1 MYNVKTFNAIA
12 QSGLDTFTN
21 NFEINQNDDPDAYL
35 IRSVNLLEAEFPQNL
50 KTIVRAGAGVNN
62 VPVEKATQQGIAVF
76 NTPGSNANAV
86 KELVISL
93 MIATARNLF
102 AANEYSNQHTEA
114 DVSQRTEKDK
124 TKFNGTELAGK
135 RLAVIGLGN
144 VGAMVANAALAL
156 GMKVIGYDPYLSAN
170 AAWRINNRVKRVDS
184 IKKAV
189 RTADFVTVHVPKNN
203 DTVGLIG
210 TKEIADMKTGVTLFN
225 YSRIGIVDNRA
236 VVKAIRTDKINHY
249 CTDFGEPVIA
259 DVDKITITPH
269 IGGSTLEAESNGA
282 VQGANTVMNY
292 LESGDTTHC
301 VNLPNMQVSFETA
314 YRITVIHQ
322 NVPNMVGQ
330 ISTQLANRKIN
341 IENMANAAKEKV
353 AYTII
358 DIDGLNNDDE
368 SDLISALNAIKE
380 VYRVRVIKNQ
390 I

>member
-1 MYNVKTFNAIA
+1 MYEVKTFNAIA
-12 QSGLDTFTN
+12 QAGLDTFTDD
-21 NFEINQNDDPDAYL
+21 FEINQTDEPDAYL
-35 IRSVNLLEAEFPQNL
+35 IRSVNLLQAELPESL

-62 VPVEKATQQGIAVF
+62 VPLGRATAQGIAVF

-102 AANEYSNQHTEA
+102 EAHNYSDEHTEA

-144 VGAMVANAALAL
+144 VGSLVANAALAL

-184 IKKAV
+184 IKNAV
-189 RTADFVTVHVPKNN
+189 KNADFVTVHVPKNN
-203 DTVGLIG
+203 ETIGLLG
-210 TKEIADMKTGVTLFN
+210 TKEITEMKDGAVLFN
-225 YSRIGIVDNRA
+225 YSRIGIVDNKA
-236 VVKAIRTDKINHY
+236 AVKAIRSQKISHY
-249 CTDFGEPVIA
+249 CTDFGEPIIA
-259 DVDKITITPH
+259 DQEKITITPH
-269 IGGSTLEAESNGA
+269 IGGSTLEAETNGA

-292 LESGDTTHC
+292 LEEGDTTHC
-301 VNLPNMQVSFETA
+301 VNLPNMQVPFETA
-314 YRITVIHQ
+314 YRVTVIHQ

-330 ISTQLANRKIN
+330 ISTQIANREIN

-353 AYTII
+353 AYTVI
-358 DIDGLNNDDE
+358 DVDDLQGKDQE
-368 SDLISALNAIKE
+368 GLISALEGIKE
-380 VYRVRVIKNQ
+380 VYKVRVIKHR
-390 I
+390 

>member
-1 MYNVKTFNAIA
+1 MYAVKTFNAIA
-12 QSGLDTFTN
+12 QVGLDAFTED
-21 NFEINQNDDPDAYL
+21 FTINQTDEPDAYL
-35 IRSVNLLEAEFPQNL
+35 IRSINLLKADFPESL

-62 VPVEKATQQGIAVF
+62 VPLGRATEQGIAVF

-102 AANEYSNQHTEA
+102 AAHDYSDRHTEA

-135 RLAVIGLGN
+135 RIAVIGLGN
-144 VGAMVANAALAL
+144 VGSMVANAALAL

-189 RTADFVTVHVPKNN
+189 KGADFVTVHVPKNN
-203 DTVGLIG
+203 ETINLLT
-210 TKEIADMKTGVTLFN
+210 TKEISEMKDGVVLFN
-225 YSRIGIVDNRA
+225 YSRIGIVDNQA
-236 VVKAIRTDKINHY
+236 VIKAIRSQKISHY
-249 CTDFGEPVIA
+249 CTDFGEPIIA
-259 DVDKITITPH
+259 DHPNITITPH

-282 VQGANTVMNY
+282 IQGANTVMDY
-292 LESGDTTHC
+292 LESGDTTNC
-301 VNLPNMQVSFETA
+301 VNLPNMQIPFETA
-314 YRITVIHQ
+314 YRVTVIHQ

-330 ISTQLANRKIN
+330 ISTQIATRGIN
-341 IENMANAAKEKV
+341 IETMSNAAKEKV

-358 DIDGLNNDDE
+358 DVDDLPVE
-368 SDLISALNAIKE
+368 NQSALIAALEKIKE
-380 VYRVRVIKNQ
+380 VYRVRVIKHK
-390 I
+390 

>member
-1 MYNVKTFNAIA
+1 MYEVKTFNAIA
-12 QSGLDTFTN
+12 QAGLDTFTTD
-21 NFEINQNDDPDAYL
+21 FRINQTDEPDAYL
-35 IRSVNLLEAEFPQNL
+35 IRSVNLLQADLPDSL

-62 VPVEKATQQGIAVF
+62 VPLGRATAQGIAVF

-102 AANEYSNQHTEA
+102 EAHNYSDEHTEA

-144 VGAMVANAALAL
+144 VGSLVANAALAL

-184 IKKAV
+184 IKNAV
-189 RTADFVTVHVPKNN
+189 KNADFVTVHVPKNN
-203 DTVGLIG
+203 ETIGLLG
-210 TKEIADMKTGVTLFN
+210 TKEITEMKDGAVLFN
-225 YSRIGIVDNRA
+225 YSRIGIVDNKA
-236 VVKAIRTDKINHY
+236 AVKAIRSQKISHY
-249 CTDFGEPVIA
+249 CTDFGEPIIA
-259 DVDKITITPH
+259 DQEKITITPH
-269 IGGSTLEAESNGA
+269 IGGSTLEAETNGA

-292 LESGDTTHC
+292 LEEGDTTHC
-301 VNLPNMQVSFETA
+301 VNLPNMQVPFETA
-314 YRITVIHQ
+314 YRVTVIHQ

-330 ISTQLANRKIN
+330 ISTQIANREIN

-358 DIDGLNNDDE
+358 DVDDLQGKDQE
-368 SDLISALNAIKE
+368 GLISALEGIKE
-380 VYRVRVIKNQ
+380 VYKVRVIKHR
-390 I
+390 

>member
-1 MYNVKTFNAIA
+1 MYEVKTFNAIA
-12 QSGLDTFTN
+12 QAGLDTFTDD
-21 NFEINQNDDPDAYL
+21 FEINQTDEPDAYL
-35 IRSVNLLEAEFPQNL
+35 IRSVNLLQAELPESL

-62 VPVEKATQQGIAVF
+62 VPLGRATAQGIAVF

-102 AANEYSNQHTEA
+102 EAHNYSDEHTEA

-144 VGAMVANAALAL
+144 VGSLVANAALAL

-184 IKKAV
+184 IKNAV
-189 RTADFVTVHVPKNN
+189 KNADFVTVHVPKNN
-203 DTVGLIG
+203 ETIGLLG
-210 TKEIADMKTGVTLFN
+210 TKEITEMKDGAVLFN
-225 YSRIGIVDNRA
+225 YSRIGIVDNKA
-236 VVKAIRTDKINHY
+236 AVKAIRSQKISHY
-249 CTDFGEPVIA
+249 CTDFGEPIIA
-259 DVDKITITPH
+259 DQEKITTTPH
-269 IGGSTLEAESNGA
+269 IGGSTLEAETNGA

-292 LESGDTTHC
+292 LEEGDTTHC
-301 VNLPNMQVSFETA
+301 VNLPNMQVPFETA
-314 YRITVIHQ
+314 YRVTVIHQ

-330 ISTQLANRKIN
+330 ISTQIANREIN

-353 AYTII
+353 AYTVI
-358 DIDGLNNDDE
+358 DVDDLQGKDQE
-368 SDLISALNAIKE
+368 GLISALEGIKE
-380 VYRVRVIKNQ
+380 VYKVRVIKHR
-390 I
+390 

>member
-1 MYNVKTFNAIA
+1 MYAVKTFNAIA
-12 QSGLDTFTN
+12 QVGLDTFTDD
-21 NFEINQNDDPDAYL
+21 FTINQTDEPDAYL
-35 IRSVNLLEAEFPQNL
+35 IRSVNLLKADFPESL

-62 VPVEKATQQGIAVF
+62 VPLGRATEQGIAVF

-102 AANEYSNQHTEA
+102 AAHDYSDEHTEA

-135 RLAVIGLGN
+135 RIAVIGLGN
-144 VGAMVANAALAL
+144 VGSLVANAALAL

-189 RTADFVTVHVPKNN
+189 KGADFVTVHVPKNN
-203 DTVGLIG
+203 ETIGLLA
-210 TKEIADMKTGVTLFN
+210 TKEITEMKDGVVLFN
-225 YSRIGIVDNRA
+225 YSRIGIVDNQS
-236 VVKAIRTDKINHY
+236 VVKAMRSQKISHY

-259 DVDKITITPH
+259 DQPNITITPH
-269 IGGSTLEAESNGA
+269 IGGSTIEAESNGA
-282 VQGANTVMNY
+282 VQGANTVMDY
-292 LESGDTTHC
+292 LENGDTTNC
-301 VNLPNMQVSFETA
+301 VNLPNMQVPFETT
-314 YRITVIHQ
+314 YRVTVIHQ

-330 ISTQLANRKIN
+330 ISTQIATRGIN
-341 IENMANAAKEKV
+341 IENMSNAAKEKV

-358 DIDGLNNDDE
+358 DVDGLQEDNQ
-368 SDLISALNAIKE
+368 SALIAALESIKE
-380 VYRVRVIKNQ
+380 VYRVRVIKHK
-390 I
+390 

>member
-1 MYNVKTFNAIA
+1 MYEVKTFNAIA
-12 QSGLDTFTN
+12 KAGLDAFTTD
-21 NFEINQNDDPDAYL
+21 FGINQTDEPDAYL
-35 IRSVNLLEAEFPQNL
+35 IRSVNLLQADLPDSL

-62 VPVEKATQQGIAVF
+62 VPLGRATAQGIAVF

-102 AANEYSNQHTEA
+102 EAHNYSDEHTEA

-144 VGAMVANAALAL
+144 VGSLVANAALAL

-184 IKKAV
+184 IKNAV
-189 RTADFVTVHVPKNN
+189 KSADFVTVHVPKNN
-203 DTVGLIG
+203 ETIGLLG
-210 TKEIADMKTGVTLFN
+210 TKEITEMKDGAVLFN
-225 YSRIGIVDNRA
+225 YSRIGIVDNKA
-236 VVKAIRTDKINHY
+236 AVKAIRSQKISHY
-249 CTDFGEPVIA
+249 CTDFGEPIIA
-259 DVDKITITPH
+259 DQEKITITPH
-269 IGGSTLEAESNGA
+269 IGGSTLEAETNGA

-292 LESGDTTHC
+292 LEEGDTTHC
-301 VNLPNMQVSFETA
+301 VNLPNMQVPFETA
-314 YRITVIHQ
+314 YRVTVIHQ

-330 ISTQLANRKIN
+330 ISTQIANREIN

-358 DIDGLNNDDE
+358 DVDDLQGKDQDALITALE
-368 SDLISALNAIKE
+368 SIKE
-380 VYRVRVIKNQ
+380 VYKVRVIKHR
-390 I
+390 

>member
-1 MYNVKTFNAIA
+1 MYEVKTFNAITQA
-12 QSGLDTFTN
+12 GLDTFTDD
-21 NFEINQNDDPDAYL
+21 FEINQTDQPDAYL
-35 IRSVNLLEAEFPQNL
+35 IRSVNLLQAELPDSLQ
-50 KTIVRAGAGVNN
+50 TIVRAGAGVNN
-62 VPVEKATQQGIAVF
+62 VPLGRATTKGIAVF

-102 AANEYSNQHTEA
+102 EAHNYSDEHTEA

-144 VGAMVANAALAL
+144 VGSLVANAALSL

-184 IKKAV
+184 IKNAV
-189 RTADFVTVHVPKNN
+189 KNADFVTVHVPKNN
-203 DTVGLIG
+203 ETIGLLS
-210 TKEIADMKTGVTLFN
+210 TKEITEMKDGAVLFN
-225 YSRIGIVDNRA
+225 YSRIGIVDNKA
-236 VVKAIRTDKINHY
+236 AVKAIRNQKISHY
-249 CTDFGEPVIA
+249 CTDFGEPIIA
-259 DVDKITITPH
+259 DQEKITITPH
-269 IGGSTLEAESNGA
+269 IGGSTLEAETNGA

-292 LESGDTTHC
+292 LEEGDTTHC
-301 VNLPNMQVSFETA
+301 VNLPNMQVPFETA
-314 YRITVIHQ
+314 YRVTVIHQ

-330 ISTQLANRKIN
+330 ISTQIANRGIN

-358 DIDGLNNDDE
+358 DVDDLQE
-368 SDLISALNAIKE
+368 KDQSALIAALDGIKE
-380 VYRVRVIKNQ
+380 VYRVRVIKHR
-390 I
+390 